1 MNMKKFLMLGLALI
15 CLAAFAAA
23 EEPLTEA
30 TVLAVLE
37 RGEADGWRIPEVSGF
52 VPGEFLLQADGTPY
66 LAVNQE
72 ILVLQ
77 NEGRN
82 VLCVIERDAR
92 GHWRLKAQNEDA
104 LYQGMDAVIPYVYC
118 EIVDQFELYF
128 HHMVNGE
135 RQMESY
141 FLVRG
146 MDGWRVTDYE
156 DERTGMKV
164 HLNKTLMTFYGS
176 DYRFS
181 YTVRT
186 EFNNRFENFGLE
198 TIRKAVRHA
207 ETLLPEEAATPWE
220 GYYLPDPVEGSFAKN
235 QKLDVYAAPS
245 ADAYRAAKGKAAVS
259 TNGGIEVYGETRGWL
274 MIQYEVSRNQR
285 RIGYITADALPY
297 DTPVRSLQFGWDT
310 ARLTR
315 TAVLTDDPFFSRN
328 ELKALEVDE
337 EVVLLAQV
345 DDWAYVEATMP
356 DGRAVR
362 GFIPIDA
369 LTTNL
374 ANG

>member
-1 MNMKKFLMLGLALI
+1 MSMKKFLMLVMALL
-15 CLAAFAAA
+15 CLATFAAA

-37 RGEADGWRIPEVSGF
+37 SGEADGWRIPEVSGF
-52 VPGEFLLQADGTPY
+52 VPGEFLMQVDGTPY
-66 LAVNQE
+66 LAENQE
-72 ILVLQ
+72 VLVLQ
-77 NEGRN
+77 KDGRN
-82 VLCVIERDAR
+82 VLCLLDWDAR
-92 GHWRLKAQNEDA
+92 GQRRLKAQNKDA
-104 LYQGMDAVIPYVYC
+104 LYQGADAVIPYIYC

-128 HHMVNGE
+128 HHMVDGE
-135 RQMESY
+135 RQLESY

-156 DERTGMKV
+156 DERRGMKV
-164 HLNKTLMTFYGS
+164 HMNKTFMTFYDD
-176 DYRFS
+176 DYRLS

-198 TIRKAVRHA
+198 EVREAIRHA
-207 ETLLPEEAATPWE
+207 RSLLPQDADTPWE
-220 GYYLPDPVEGSFAKN
+220 GYYLPDPVEGSFKKN
-235 QKLDVYAAPS
+235 QKFEVYAAPS
-245 ADAYRAAKGKAAVS
+245 ADAYRAAKGKASVS
-259 TNGGIEVYGETRGWL
+259 TNGGIEVYGETQGWL

-297 DTPVRSLQFGWDT
+297 DTPVRSLRFGWDT
-310 ARLTR
+310 AKLTR
-315 TAVLTDDPFFSRN
+315 KVILTDDPFFSRN
-328 ELKALEVDE
+328 ELKTLKVDE
-337 EVVLLAQV
+337 EVILLAQIA
-345 DDWAYVEATMP
+345 DWAYVEATMP

-362 GFIPIDA
+362 GFIPLDA